1 MEEEFYAAI
10 KLVTGEE
17 IVAKVSYDLEDE
29 VVVLLNPR
37 LVEKVQHKKGNQ
49 IIEGIVFDD
58 WIHSSTEDMFVIPKS
73 HVVTMIELQV
83 HIVNFYEEHLNDANK
98 YKKIKTNSP
107 NKNSNRQNPQSHEG
121 YLGSIQEAK
130 KFLEEIY
137 KKL

>member
-10 KLVTGEE
+10 KLITGEE

-98 YKKIKTNSP
+98 YKKIKL
-107 NKNSNRQNPQSHEG
+107 R
-121 YLGSIQEAK
+121 
-130 KFLEEIY
+130 
-137 KKL
+137 